1 VIVEQAVFTIKFGF
15 EEQFEQAVREG
26 TALLAQS
33 PGFHSAEL
41 RRGLED
47 PSTYLLLNQ
56 WETLEAH
63 TEGFRGSELFPR
75 WRALIG
81 PSFATDPVVTHFAAP
96 AVTAGGA
103 VPSGRQALRRA
114 AEGK

>member
-1 VIVEQAVFTIKFGF
+1 MIVEQAVFTIKPGF
-15 EEQFEQAVREG
+15 EQQFEQAVHEG

-41 RRGLED
+41 RRGIED

-56 WETLEAH
+56 WETLAAH
-63 TEGFRGSELFPR
+63 TEGFRGSQRFPR

-81 PSFATDPVVTHFAAP
+81 PSFAADPVVTHFTEP
-96 AVTAGGA
+96 AVTAG
-103 VPSGRQALRRA
+103 VQLS
-114 AEGK
+114 